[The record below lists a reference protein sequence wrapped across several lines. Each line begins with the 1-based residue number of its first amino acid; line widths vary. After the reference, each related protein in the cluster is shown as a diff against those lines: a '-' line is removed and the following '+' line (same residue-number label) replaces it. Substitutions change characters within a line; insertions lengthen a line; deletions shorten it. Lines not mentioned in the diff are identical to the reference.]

1 MQQPSPSSSV
11 TSSSSITSNIN
22 NLCSDKVSDQ
32 SFEDNLATLSEMF
45 PACDIATLRNYLES
59 FCDSPNC
66 MSIIAGMLLEGDC
79 TSGVNFGQNSVPQQC
94 GLKRKADAATVEGN
108 LPSDDQVET
117 RSPCKVKRGDICR
130 NEAKCSS
137 SADVLREPEE
147 INSKANILGST
158 TRETSSPSRSH
169 SIKKEKLQSSNLNRS
184 ETGTSRSLEHFTSE
198 TTSNVN
204 EEEDIV
210 FVKSVTNSPKQSF
223 YRTRQS
229 KDGTASPKQHNG
241 ICIRYKGGNLHP
253 SMNKPKKSQ
262 IVKIDADRENPT
274 PCDQSAL
281 DRMHQ
286 ITTDLRC
293 RISDTCSKT
302 IATTTNDKGNNH
314 SPLQPCQSSGCS
326 VDKEKTIENPLMEN
340 TPECPVPTEC
350 QQTEEVTQ
358 STDASNKGTSS
369 VAAALSDL
377 EILKKVFPDA
387 DPTYISS
394 LLDKYTDEPN
404 RVALVGKEL
413 GSNTAPKGK
422 NMKKNAI
429 PPVTWF
435 WESESGKLVPFTD
448 SECNAL
454 EKEFSNSGSEDH
466 SSDACVKAIRL
477 PGSTKH
483 FTVNFGQMIMVC
495 ESGQKTPVIRVPG
508 GSSERKEIG

>member
-1 MQQPSPSSSV
+1 MQQSSPSTSV
-11 TSSSSITSNIN
+11 TGSSSITSEISNSN
-22 NLCSDKVSDQ
+22 SNTVSDQ
-32 SFEDNLATLSEMF
+32 SFENNLATLSEMF

-59 FCDSPNC
+59 FCDNPNC

-79 TSGVNFGQNSVPQQC
+79 ASGVNFSQNSMPQQC
-94 GLKRKADAATVEGN
+94 GLKRKTDATVKDN
-108 LPSDDQVET
+108 LPNEDQVET
-117 RSPCKVKRGDICR
+117 SSPYKVKRGGICR
-130 NEAKCSS
+130 NDKCSS
-137 SADVLREPEE
+137 SAVVLREAEE
-147 INSKANILGST
+147 INSKVNILGST
-158 TRETSSPSRSH
+158 TREISSPSRSH
-169 SIKKEKLQSSNLNRS
+169 SIKKEKTQSSNLNRS
-184 ETGTSRSLEHFTSE
+184 ETGSSRSPEHFTSE
-198 TTSNVN
+198 PTSSVN
-204 EEEDIV
+204 KEDEIV
-210 FVKSVTNSPKQSF
+210 FVKSVANSPKQSF
-223 YRTRQS
+223 YRTKKS
-229 KDGTASPKQHNG
+229 KDGTTSPKQHNG

-253 SMNKPKKSQ
+253 SMNKPKKLQ
-262 IVKIDADRENPT
+262 IVKIDAGRENPT
-274 PCDQSAL
+274 PCDQSPL

-286 ITTDLRC
+286 ISTDLHR
-293 RISDTCSKT
+293 RISDTCSRT
-302 IATTTNDKGNNH
+302 IAMATNDKGNNH
-314 SPLQPCQSSGCS
+314 SPLQPGKSTECS
-326 VDKEKTIENPLMEN
+326 VSKEKATENPLMEN
-340 TPECPVPTEC
+340 TQECPVTTEC

-358 STDASNKGTSS
+358 STDARNEGTSS

-413 GSNTAPKGK
+413 GSNSVPKGK

-454 EKEFSNSGSEDH
+454 EKEFSNSGSQDH

-483 FTVNFGQMIMVC
+483 FMVNFGQMIMVC
-495 ESGQKTPVIRVPG
+495 DSGQKTPIIRVPG
-508 GSSERKEIG
+508 GSNERKEIG